1 MCVCIVDYYIILYT
15 HHVKSCTAPLT
26 YSKSTSLKSIHM
38 HAYVTCTYYI
48 YCLFIALSLKMKL
61 RERDAVSTV
70 LKQQLAMTVQV
81 STFAW
86 VLYSHELCHTNA
98 IIVVYHSL
106 MIDA

>member
-1 MCVCIVDYYIILYT
+1 
-15 HHVKSCTAPLT
+15 
-26 YSKSTSLKSIHM
+26 
-38 HAYVTCTYYI
+38 
-48 YCLFIALSLKMKL
+48 MKL